1 MGEDFFSFV
10 LDYWDKPQA
19 LRSLL
24 SFDSIRFSILM
35 VFGVST
41 NPLLTSNKNN
51 ILVSNLIAVTII
63 L

>member
-1 MGEDFFSFV
+1 
-10 LDYWDKPQA
+10 
-19 LRSLL
+19 
-24 SFDSIRFSILM
+24 M

-63 L
+63 LWSRFELGSANKKNWNFFSGLPGLYHA